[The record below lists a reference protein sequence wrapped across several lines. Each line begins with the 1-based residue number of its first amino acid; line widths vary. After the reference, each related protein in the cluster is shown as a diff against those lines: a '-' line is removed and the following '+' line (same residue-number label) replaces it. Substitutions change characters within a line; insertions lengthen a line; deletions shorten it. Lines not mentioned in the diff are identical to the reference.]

1 MLVMAPV
8 GMLGTFM
15 VAAVITYVMP
25 KKYESFAT
33 IEIKPR
39 LGEGITAA
47 HTEPAF
53 LPTEMETI
61 KSRNSLMR
69 VIDALDLVNRWG
81 LDRDSV
87 LAVLK
92 KIVVTENIRGTDL
105 ISIRVRHTNKEDA
118 RDITAE
124 VARAYKDYRE
134 EIESHG
140 TEAMI
145 LELKKAVREQEDK
158 VEERRKVLTTIAR
171 IKGPNGGSDPVGVQD
186 YVDAKREFESDMTLL
201 EQLKLKLI
209 TGEITQGLPS
219 QTIVVH
225 DDPIIADSPISPNVT
240 LNLVL
245 GLAAGLVISPFL
257 ALPMM
262 ALMNRRGAHAPS
274 RVDQGASP

>member
-1 MLVMAPV
+1 MMPV
-8 GMLGTFM
+8 GMLGGFM

-25 KKYESFAT
+25 KQFESSAT
-33 IEIKPR
+33 IEIRPR
-39 LGEGITAA
+39 MGAGITAA
-47 HTEPAF
+47 HTDPAF

-69 VIDALDLVNRWG
+69 VIDALDLVTRWG
-81 LDRDSV
+81 LDRGSV

-118 RDITAE
+118 RDIAAE
-124 VARAYKDYRE
+124 VARAYKGYKMELDSKGAE
-134 EIESHG
+134 
-140 TEAMI
+140 MM
-145 LELKKAVREQEDK
+145 LNELKKAVREQEDK
-158 VEERRKVLTTIAR
+158 VEERRSVLTTIVR
-171 IKGPNGGSDPVGVQD
+171 IKGVNGGSDPVDMQD
-186 YVDAKREFESDMTLL
+186 YVDAKREFESDMALL

-209 TGEITQGLPS
+209 TDEITHVSSGD
-219 QTIVVH
+219 TIVVH
-225 DDPIIADSPISPNVT
+225 DDPVISDAPISPNVT

-262 ALMNRRGAHAPS
+262 ALMNRRNPAPA
-274 RVDQGASP
+274 R